1 MKETTTNFPI
11 RQAKPFRRAFR
22 WFAPRAEPRLVLRPA
37 MPSVPGL
44 TPPVKKILIVD
55 DDAVIVKTTSLKLE
69 AYGYE
74 VATAS
79 DCSGAIR
86 AVRREKPDLILL
98 DLNFP
103 PDVCA
108 VAWDGFLLM
117 SWLGRLPEAKGI
129 PVIIMSGEEPAR
141 NKDRSLA
148 CGALAFFQKPI
159 NHNGLLAVIQEA
171 MNKDNEPPQP
181 AQPAR
186 ESDFSV

>member
-1 MKETTTNFPI
+1 MKINTTNFPI
-11 RQAKPFRRAFR
+11 RQAKPFPRAFR
-22 WFAPRAEPRLVLRPA
+22 WFAPRTEPRLVLRPA

-44 TPPVKKILIVD
+44 TPQVKKILIVD

-69 AYGYE
+69 AHGYE
-74 VATAS
+74 VVTAS
-79 DCSGAIR
+79 DCSGAIQ

-103 PDVCA
+103 AYVGA

-117 SWLGRLPEAKGI
+117 SWLGRLPEAKDI
-129 PVIIMSGEEPAR
+129 PVIIISGEEPAR

-159 NHNGLLAVIQEA
+159 NHNGLLSVIQEA
-171 MNKDNEPPQP
+171 LNKNEEWAKP
-181 AQPAR
+181 APVF
-186 ESDFSV
+186 DFSV